1 MSDSCA
7 TTPPLPPPSGDYANV
22 IINCQCSLFN
32 DSSSRSLNTPNCRD
46 VTKIAI
52 QVHRC
57 VSKLLIRRDDLRN
70 CEALFLVIIATICED
85 QCIYRCEEV
94 RHFDVDK
101 SEPREKTNKPIKMSF
116 NATSLFT
123 VYHSDCV
130 LASTLPR
137 IPATKCHL
145 RLRAHKDHRKKRAT
159 QSLGAAGI
167 RRGARLTIEGLQRRK
182 KEEATKKKEE
192 GCDPDTHREITAGG
206 VRDVTWHGRHACTL
220 VDARTH
226 GRIGKNG

>member
-1 MSDSCA
+1 MNDSCA

-57 VSKLLIRRDDLRN
+57 VSKLLIRRGDLRN
-70 CEALFLVIIATICED
+70 REALFLVITPTISRINVYRSE
-85 QCIYRCEEV
+85 CIYDE
-94 RHFDVDK
+94 HDMING
-101 SEPREKTNKPIKMSF
+101 EPREKTNKPIKMSF

-137 IPATKCHL
+137 IPTTKCHRGL
-145 RLRAHKDHRKKRAT
+145 WAHKDAPKKAR
-159 QSLGAAGI
+159 LGVSAPVF
-167 RRGARLTIEGLQRRK
+167 RGARLS
-182 KEEATKKKEE
+182 
-192 GCDPDTHREITAGG
+192 
-206 VRDVTWHGRHACTL
+206 TL

>member
-57 VSKLLIRRDDLRN
+57 VSKLLI
-70 CEALFLVIIATICED
+70 
-85 QCIYRCEEV
+85 Q
-94 RHFDVDK
+94 
-101 SEPREKTNKPIKMSF
+101 
-116 NATSLFT
+116 
-123 VYHSDCV
+123 
-130 LASTLPR
+130 
-137 IPATKCHL
+137 
-145 RLRAHKDHRKKRAT
+145 RKKRAT

-167 RRGARLTIEGLQRRK
+167 RRGARLTIEGLQRRRT
-182 KEEATKKKEE
+182 ATKKKEE
-192 GCDPDTHREITAGG
+192 GCDPDTHREIAAGG

>member
-57 VSKLLIRRDDLRN
+57 VSKLLIRRGDLRN
-70 CEALFLVIIATICED
+70 REALFLVITATIS
-85 QCIYRCEEV
+85 R
-94 RHFDVDK
+94 
-101 SEPREKTNKPIKMSF
+101 
-116 NATSLFT
+116 
-123 VYHSDCV
+123 
-130 LASTLPR
+130 
-137 IPATKCHL
+137 
-145 RLRAHKDHRKKRAT
+145 RKKRAT
-159 QSLGAAGI
+159 QSLGATGI
-167 RRGARLTIEGLQRRK
+167 PGCTIEGLQRR
-182 KEEATKKKEE
+182 
-192 GCDPDTHREITAGG
+192 R
-206 VRDVTWHGRHACTL
+206 TL

>member
-70 CEALFLVIIATICED
+70 REALFLVITATICVD
-85 QCIYRCEEV
+85 QC
-94 RHFDVDK
+94 
-101 SEPREKTNKPIKMSF
+101 
-116 NATSLFT
+116 
-123 VYHSDCV
+123 CV

-137 IPATKCHL
+137 IPTTKCH
-145 RLRAHKDHRKKRAT
+145 RGLRAHKDPKKARAT
-159 QSLGAAGI
+159 QSLGAAGV
-167 RRGARLTIEGLQRRK
+167 RRYSPVLAGAVQRRT
-182 KEEATKKKEE
+182 ATKKKEEE
-192 GCDPDTHREITAGG
+192 GCDPDTHREIAAGG

>member
-70 CEALFLVIIATICED
+70 REALFLVIIATD
-85 QCIYRCEEV
+85 LRGSMYRCEEV
-94 RHFDVDK
+94 QHFDVN
-101 SEPREKTNKPIKMSF
+101 E
-116 NATSLFT
+116 SL
-123 VYHSDCV
+123 V
-130 LASTLPR
+130 
-137 IPATKCHL
+137 
-145 RLRAHKDHRKKRAT
+145 
-159 QSLGAAGI
+159 
-167 RRGARLTIEGLQRRK
+167 
-182 KEEATKKKEE
+182 TKKNDK
-192 GCDPDTHREITAGG
+192 CYI
-206 VRDVTWHGRHACTL
+206 
-220 VDARTH
+220 
-226 GRIGKNG
+226 